1 MNYKKQL
8 KEMSELEQINIVGGS
23 SKGKVTYWKNVYD
36 VLLDLFGMKLK
47 WFLKIIIPFIDTYR
61 GISLKNL

>member
-8 KEMSELEQINIVGGS
+8 KEMSELEQINIVGGR

-36 VLLDLFGMKLK
+36 VLLDLFGMK
-47 WFLKIIIPFIDTYR
+47 
-61 GISLKNL
+61 